1 MKNLFDEASVR
12 MKSFPLLTFHKG
24 VAHLNGKPRLF
35 ISADYPYYRD
45 LKSNWRDRLQRI
57 KNLGIEV
64 VSAYIPWRHHQ
75 TDPNSRPDFNGAS
88 DPKRDVIGFLTLC
101 AELDLLVIAKPGPFV
116 HAEVNYGGLPD
127 WTCPANNLKIEP
139 LLNADGN
146 PERWSGSE
154 LGVDGKSMTAWPLPA
169 PFGDEFFRLTKDWMV
184 RVGREVIQPFA
195 APNGPIVAVQVGN
208 EGIYSN
214 GQHAPWAFDYSS
226 SAVERFVAYLTRE
239 YNTLEN
245 YNRSHHTTWSDWK
258 EINPPRKQTT
268 SMEPLRSREVEDW
281 GKYLAVFIAEIYKEW
296 YLPLGI
302 NLPAIVNQN
311 PPLEAPYGLDS
322 WLTRSEP
329 ERWTGFQY
337 GFTNWVGDVSA
348 NPSAF
353 DRYILTSKR
362 FPGINMEENWGF
374 AALYDPAYV
383 DAATSFYQTL
393 AILNNGA
400 TGFNIYT
407 GVGTSH
413 ADSNMET
420 LKVAPY
426 PDAAP
431 IWAGGEITTKAEI
444 AGWLV
449 KFFGRHGKEF
459 LECKP
464 DQPVG
469 WGLYLPYARRSAW
482 SADVWHGEALREFQR
497 QMRQSHLDYGLVN
510 LETASERELYQHPN
524 LFLVGGEWMDAN
536 TQAKLV
542 EYIRGGGRVFNL
554 GQIPMVDENLEVCD
568 LLASVREKII
578 AYKGNDLA
586 APLSGVARP
595 ILRDGSADI
604 WVRSHPERD
613 VQFVCALI
621 PAHGKPHLEA
631 LLELGDYRRK
641 LTLTAAASG
650 GALLRIENG
659 RVTDAIIKG
668 HNGFLGISVPPACRL
683 DDQIVGLTN
692 PGDFFMLD
700 DYSTGIYPS

>member
-1 MKNLFDEASVR
+1 
-12 MKSFPLLTFHKG
+12 MKSFPLLTFKKG
-24 VAHLNGKPRLF
+24 VAQINGAPRMF

-45 LKSNWRDRLQRI
+45 LKDNWRDRLQSL
-57 KNLGIEV
+57 KNLGITV

-75 TDPNSRPDFNGAS
+75 TDPKLEPDFIGSS

-101 AELDLLVIAKPGPFV
+101 AELELMVIAKPGPFV
-116 HAEVNYGGLPD
+116 HAEVNFGGLPD
-127 WTCPANNLKIEP
+127 WTCPLNNPKIEA

-154 LGVDGKSMTAWPLPA
+154 TSADGKSMAAWPLPA
-169 PFGDEFFRLTKDWMV
+169 PFGIEFLNLTREWMV
-184 RVGREVIQPFA
+184 RVGREVIQPFS
-195 APNGPIVAVQVGN
+195 APKGPIVAVQVGN

-226 SAVERFVAYLTRE
+226 SAVERFLAFLSRE
-239 YNTLEN
+239 YKSLDQ
-245 YNRSHHTTWSDWK
+245 YNQSHQRAWKDWN
-258 EINPPRKQTT
+258 EIQPPRKQPANLDTG
-268 SMEPLRSREVEDW
+268 RSREEEDW
-281 GKYLAVFIAEIYKEW
+281 GKFLAVYIAEIYKEW

-302 NLPAIVNQN
+302 NLPSIVNQN
-311 PPLEAPYGLDS
+311 PPLEAPYGLDA
-322 WLTRSEP
+322 WLTRAEP

-362 FPGINMEENWGF
+362 FPGVNMEENWGF
-374 AALYDPAYV
+374 AALYDPAYI

-420 LKVAPY
+420 IKVAPY

-431 IWAGGEITTKAEI
+431 IGADGEITAKAEI
-444 AGWLV
+444 AGWLA
-449 KFFGRHGKEF
+449 KFFNRHGVEF

-469 WGLYLPYARRSAW
+469 WGLYLPYARQSAW

-510 LETASERELYQHPN
+510 LETASERDLFEHPN
-524 LFLVGGEWMDAN
+524 LFLVGADWMDAN

-554 GQIPMVDENLEVCD
+554 GNVPTLDENHESCD
-568 LLASVREKII
+568 LLGSIREKII
-578 AYKGNDLA
+578 MYEAKDLA

-595 ILRDGSADI
+595 IIRDGNADI

-613 VQFVCALI
+613 VQFVSVLI

-650 GALLRIENG
+650 GALLRIEAG
-659 RVTDAIIKG
+659 RITDAIIKG
-668 HNGFLGISVPPACRL
+668 HNGYLGVSVLPACRL
-683 DDQIVGLTN
+683 DDQSVGLAN

-700 DYSTGIYPS
+700 DFSTGINQA

>member
-1 MKNLFDEASVR
+1 
-12 MKSFPLLTFHKG
+12 MKSFPLLTFKKG
-24 VAHLNGKPRLF
+24 VAQINGAPRMF

-45 LKSNWRDRLQRI
+45 LKDNWRDRLQSL
-57 KNLGIEV
+57 KNLGITV

-75 TDPNSRPDFNGAS
+75 TDPKLEPDFIGSS

-101 AELDLLVIAKPGPFV
+101 AELELMVIAKPGPFV
-116 HAEVNYGGLPD
+116 HAEVNFGGLPD
-127 WTCPANNLKIEP
+127 WTCPLNNPKIEA

-154 LGVDGKSMTAWPLPA
+154 TSADGKSMAAWPLPA
-169 PFGDEFFRLTKDWMV
+169 PFGIEFLNLTREWMV
-184 RVGREVIQPFA
+184 RVGREVIQPFS
-195 APNGPIVAVQVGN
+195 APKGPIVAVQVGN

-226 SAVERFVAYLTRE
+226 SAVERFLAFLSRE
-239 YNTLEN
+239 YKSLDQ
-245 YNRSHHTTWSDWK
+245 YNQSHQRAWKDWN
-258 EINPPRKQTT
+258 EIQPPRKQPANLDTG
-268 SMEPLRSREVEDW
+268 RSREEEDW
-281 GKYLAVFIAEIYKEW
+281 GKFLAVYIAEIYKEW

-302 NLPAIVNQN
+302 NLPSIVNQN
-311 PPLEAPYGLDS
+311 PPLEAPYGLDA
-322 WLTRSEP
+322 WLTRAEP

-362 FPGINMEENWGF
+362 FPGVNMEENWGF
-374 AALYDPAYV
+374 AALYDPAYI

-420 LKVAPY
+420 IKVAPY

-431 IWAGGEITTKAEI
+431 IGADGEITAKAEI
-444 AGWLV
+444 AGWLA
-449 KFFGRHGKEF
+449 KFFNRHGVEF

-469 WGLYLPYARRSAW
+469 WGLYLPYAHQSAW
-482 SADVWHGEALREFQR
+482 SADAWHGEALREFQR

-510 LETASERELYQHPN
+510 LETASERDLFEHPN
-524 LFLVGGEWMDAN
+524 LFLVGADWMDAN

-554 GQIPMVDENLEVCD
+554 GNVPTLDENHESCD
-568 LLASVREKII
+568 LLGSIREKII
-578 AYKGNDLA
+578 MYEGKDLA

-595 ILRDGSADI
+595 IIRDGNADI

-613 VQFVCALI
+613 VQFVSVLI

-631 LLELGDYRRK
+631 LLEMGDYRRK

-650 GALLRIENG
+650 GALLRIEAG
-659 RVTDAIIKG
+659 RITDAIIKG
-668 HNGFLGISVPPACRL
+668 HNGYLGVSVPPACRL
-683 DDQIVGLTN
+683 DDQSVGLAN

-700 DYSTGIYPS
+700 DFSTGINQA